1 MEVITT
7 GGLLAHNLFAV
18 PCRASPALPSAAQK
32 DVSTK
37 IIRAFRKPRRRR
49 TRTSRLPHER
59 SDEGIDRIWARLP
72 EVLSDVLPDQRRLRR
87 PPPSRFNSKRSV
99 NVFVDVDLQPFH
111 MANIRH

>member
-1 MEVITT
+1 MLSVNPVVD
-7 GGLLAHNLFAV
+7 GRGQVGF
-18 PCRASPALPSAAQK
+18 
-32 DVSTK
+32 
-37 IIRAFRKPRRRR
+37 
-49 TRTSRLPHER
+49 PHER